1 MLCTNCLQ
9 GHCRQHPLL
18 DHGKRA
24 NELKQKAGIDLK
36 ALMKSNIKA
45 QIERLENAAK
55 GTSKDDIEMYKEEL
69 ENNRND
75 IYRNNRDN
83 NNRSNKKSKTTSL
96 SLDGLCP
103 SVRSVMMENEN
114 SDSDDNDNDDDDN
127 NNKKKKHK
135 KEKKEKKDKKHKK
148 DKKKEHKKEKRR
160 KREKSPSSSSSDDS

>member
-9 GHCRQHPLL
+9 GHCNRHPLL

-75 IYRNNRDN
+75 IYKNNRDN

-114 SDSDDNDNDDDDN
+114 SESDDNDNDDDDDN

-135 KEKKEKKDKKHKK
+135 KEKKEKKEKKHKK
-148 DKKKEHKKEKRR
+148 DKKKEKKEKKR
-160 KREKSPSSSSSDDS
+160 KEIVVSLIQ